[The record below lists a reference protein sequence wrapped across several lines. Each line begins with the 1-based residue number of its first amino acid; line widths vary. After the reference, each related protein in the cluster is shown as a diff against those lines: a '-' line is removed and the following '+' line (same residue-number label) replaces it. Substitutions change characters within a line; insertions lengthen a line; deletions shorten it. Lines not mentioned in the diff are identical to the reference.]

1 MSARLYAN
9 ALMIAQAVRA
19 CMRSPQWLRALDDDH
34 ERVWLMV
41 EAVCEALHSHGIRG
55 IPSQAELRHEIDRA
69 ARDMAIIRAF
79 DGRNHKALAE
89 QHHITTRQ
97 VRRILGRG
105 RKAPPAQP
113 EKVTCPINPGPR
125 RSL

>member
-1 MSARLYAN
+1 MSGALHAN
-9 ALMIAQAVRA
+9 ALLIAQAAQA
-19 CMRSPQWLRALDDDH
+19 CMRSPQWLRAIDDDH

-41 EAVCEALHSHGIRG
+41 EAVCDVLHRHGIRG

-69 ARDMAIIRAF
+69 ARDMAIIQGF
-79 DGRNHKALAE
+79 DGRNYDALASK
-89 QHHITTRQ
+89 HHITTRQ

-105 RKAPPAQP
+105 RTASAEPREKMTRPGKSGPA
-113 EKVTCPINPGPR
+113 